1 MTSQLAPTADALI
14 STPLLLPML
23 LLLLLLM
30 MMMMILTHSTLKLAW
45 RIYFQ
50 L

>member
-14 STPLLLPML
+14 STPLLLL
-23 LLLLLLM
+23 LLLLLMMM